1 MSGNVS
7 IRVICL
13 QYKVYILI
21 LSRRSVFVA
30 KTVLCLLMCVQVIPC
45 MMTVIRTDDNA
56 FRDFLFQQLGFLIG
70 IVIAQQGAVQ
80 LRQFGAEVFTI
91 NLIGRLTFRELG
103 ILMTAIKIIYNN
115 RKAKQ

>member
-21 LSRRSVFVA
+21 LSWRSVFVA

-70 IVIAQQGAVQ
+70 IVKQHIRSKNLLTRLSVVPFP
-80 LRQFGAEVFTI
+80 LR
-91 NLIGRLTFRELG
+91 R
-103 ILMTAIKIIYNN
+103 YC
-115 RKAKQ
+115 KAKSVFSTTF